1 MTTLYLPGEQP
12 TTDDGPA
19 RVSLVTLAAGR
30 GASSP
35 ALTRVVS
42 HGPARRGPARVAVAA
57 FQSSV

>member
-1 MTTLYLPGEQP
+1 MDVNLPGEQSQP
-12 TTDDGPA
+12 DDGPA
-19 RVSLVTLAAGR
+19 RVSLVTLAAQRG

-35 ALTRVVS
+35 ALTRIVS